1 MPKGRVKWNIAPT
14 PEKAVKQSICI
25 DKGKNQM
32 TSIFHMKSVI
42 GLLTKGS

>member
-1 MPKGRVKWNIAPT
+1 MKYSPT

-32 TSIFHMKSVI
+32 TSFCNW
-42 GLLTKGS
+42 LTIKRIIELQK